1 VEHQQGEEEIER
13 TLFLNDAAAAASTPP
28 PETKP

>member
-13 TLFLNDAAAAASTPP
+13 TLFLDDDAAASTPP